1 METIFVS
8 LISIILIIASS
19 MTLTINWMK
28 STDKVATSW
37 RQMVTQS
44 LEISKTSITA
54 LPPQSYHDGVLEI
67 SVANNGQISLSDFS
81 KWDVIVEYESG
92 ESTYL
97 SYSSGQVPEENRWFV
112 SGILSSNNRPEIF
125 NPNVLDP
132 GEQLVINFIPSE
144 DLLVGQSCRI
154 TVSTQNGVKTQVDV
168 ARE

>member
-44 LEISKTSITA
+44 IEISKTSITA
-54 LPPQSYHDGVLEI
+54 LPPQSYHDGVLQI
-67 SVANNGQISLSDFS
+67 YVANNGQTSLSDFD
-81 KWDVIVEYESG
+81 KWDVIVEYQSG

-97 SYSSGQVPEENRWFV
+97 SYSSEQPPGDNHWTV
-112 SGILSSNNRPEIF
+112 SGILSSNGGPEVF
-125 NPNVLDP
+125 NPNILDP
-132 GEQLVINFIPSE
+132 GEQLVITFIPSDE
-144 DLLVGQSCRI
+144 LAMGQSCRI
-154 TVSTQNGVKTQVDV
+154 TISTPNGVKTQVDV
-168 ARE
+168 TRE